1 MRELRGAALIVNG
14 TAEHVHSLMRVPA
27 RVSVADAVRV
37 IKCNSSRWVHEKW
50 PQHGQFAWQ
59 SGYGAFSVSE
69 SGVEAVKRYIAEQE
83 KHHKRRTFQQEFV
96 AFLRKNN
103 VQYDERYVWE

>member
-1 MRELRGAALIVNG
+1 MPMLAFDDIQHIL
-14 TAEHVHSLMRVPA
+14 LMRVPA